1 MRYLPIHIDLQHT
14 DILIVGGGAMAEAK
28 LRTLLTTPARLFVI
42 ADSISQNI
50 QDWAK
55 AGKLSWESR
64 AFSPADLDGKQL
76 VYAASGNSVQDK
88 AVAKLAKRRG
98 LLVNAA
104 DDKVGSNFFSP
115 AIVDRSP
122 VSVSI
127 GTEGQSPG
135 MARLIKSEIEALLPA
150 SLGKTTEYLGAV
162 RKTLP
167 QKRPQFSS
175 RLSFWKAMF
184 KAQSLASLCALDQA
198 SIADKAEDLLNSD
211 ETISPQSHKGRVT
224 LVGGGPGNPDLL
236 TRQAV
241 RALEAADVI
250 VYDRLISK
258 AVLALG
264 RREAEYIYV
273 GKEPNGP
280 SAPQESINAV
290 LIKYAQEGH
299 HVVRLKGGDPLI
311 FGRADEELA
320 ALDAANIPFDI
331 YPGITAAS
339 ASAASIG
346 RSLTT
351 RGVNTA
357 LTLLSGHDAKGY
369 VEHDWAQL
377 ALPAARAVIYM
388 GLGASSRIRAQLL
401 SHGARPDTPVTI
413 VENASLPTQKIVGS
427 SLEMLSSDITRGDI
441 TGPAIL
447 MLGYTPRLAKRP
459 SKAPQTQLANI
470 REQEH
475 EQQKTH
481 GHKNTHGQQK
491 TQRHGLASRNGQR
504 PAQRQ
509 SRVFESAISLDQS
522 SFQGFG

>member
-1 MRYLPIHIDLQHT
+1 
-14 DILIVGGGAMAEAK
+14 MAEAK

-50 QDWAK
+50 KDWAK

-76 VYAASGNSVQDK
+76 VYAASGDGKQDK
-88 AVAKLAKRRG
+88 AIAELAKRRG

-127 GTEGQSPG
+127 GTEGHSPA

-150 SLGKTTEYLGAV
+150 NLGKTTEYLGAI

-167 QKRPQFSS
+167 KKRPQFSS
-175 RLSFWKAMF
+175 RFSFWKAMF
-184 KAQSLASLCALDQA
+184 KAESLASLCALDPTGIEA
-198 SIADKAEDLLNSD
+198 KTEEHLKIGEVL
-211 ETISPQSHKGRVT
+211 SPQSNQSNQSHKGRVT

-280 SAPQESINAV
+280 ATPQESINAV

-369 VEHDWAQL
+369 VEHDWARL

-401 SHGARPDTPVTI
+401 SHGARPDTPITI

-427 SLEMLSSDITRGDI
+427 SLEMLSSDIIRGDI

-459 SKAPQTQLANI
+459 QTQLANI

-475 EQQKTH
+475 EQQKTQ
-481 GHKNTHGQQK
+481 GQ
-491 TQRHGLASRNGQR
+491 RPASRNGQR
-504 PAQRQ
+504 STQRQ
-509 SRVFESAISLDQS
+509 SRVPEPKFLLDQS
-522 SFQGFG
+522 SFQGLG